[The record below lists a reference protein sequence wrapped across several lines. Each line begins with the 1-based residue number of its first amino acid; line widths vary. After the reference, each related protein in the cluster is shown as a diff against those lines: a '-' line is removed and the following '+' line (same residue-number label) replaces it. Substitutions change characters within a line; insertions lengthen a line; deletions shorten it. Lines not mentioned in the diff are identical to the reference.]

1 MESVTNYYEYND
13 VYYIFEGLKGLF
25 HNGLFFNLLIINN

>member
-13 VYYIFEGLKGLF
+13 VYYIFEGLKELF
-25 HNGLFFNLLIINN
+25 HDSLLLIC

>member
-1 MESVTNYYEYND
+1 MKSVTNYYEYND

-25 HNGLFFNLLIINN
+25 HDSLF